1 MFDVCIIGAGPAGI
15 SSAVY
20 AVSRGLSTLVLEQK
34 AVGGLIGSVSTVTHY
49 AGILKEETGA
59 TFAERLRRQAEDAG
73 AQIVMERAEQVQ
85 LSGPVKVIRTGQ
97 HVYEARAVII
107 AGGTVPRKLGI
118 PGEEEF
124 AGRGTGLNAAR
135 DGQRYAGRE
144 MFVVGGADGAVKEA
158 LYLSRFAKKL
168 TIIHFEDRL
177 GAIPE
182 FYRRVEQTE
191 NIELMLHSRL
201 TEVRGNEQAEEL
213 TVEDVHTGRSTVISA
228 GLRNLYLRGLR
239 SQYAAVPG
247 TGKAGWLSGDGTGS
261 DHVHSRRVC
270 RGRYLR
276 QAGASGGDGGIR
288 WRGGCNPRG
297 GISGGTEAITDKNRR
312 IRQQEVFRQEFYVR
326 ATSFLLQRVPWV
338 RGEFFRRQVARKRK
352 TQ

>member
-228 GLRNLYLRGLR
+228 PGCGIFIYAGSVPNTQLYPELEKQDGYLVTGPG
-239 SQYAAVPG
+239 QTTFIPGVFAA
-247 TGKAGWLSGDGTGS
+247 GDIC
-261 DHVHSRRVC
+261 VKQV
-270 RGRYLR
+270 R
-276 QAGASGGDGGIR
+276 QAATAVSDGAVAAIR
-288 WRGGCNPRG
+288 AAAYLA
-297 GISGGTEAITDKNRR
+297 EQK
-312 IRQQEVFRQEFYVR
+312 Q
-326 ATSFLLQRVPWV
+326 
-338 RGEFFRRQVARKRK
+338 
-352 TQ
+352 